1 MFKNLLALFVFA
13 LIGTVVALVAA
24 TPEEFAEK
32 LLPILMVGTVV
43 VYLFLSWY
51 MGYFIAN
58 QKPSVVLQYIAGIAI
73 VIAFTSGYFIGHN
86 KK

>member
-1 MFKNLLALFVFA
+1 MFKNLLALFIFA

-32 LLPILMVGTVV
+32 LLPIFIAGTVI

-51 MGYFIAN
+51 MGYFIAT
-58 QKPSVVLQYIAGIAI
+58 QKPSVILQYIAGIGI
-73 VIAFTSGYFIGHN
+73 VVAFISGYFMGYR
-86 KK
+86 K